1 MAWSNIVQA
10 MYADIAAPADAI
22 DEPSDWEHYDGGCY
36 SRMYSA
42 AKLCV
47 RASSV
52 VNIFGWQFTD
62 GRPTERDIMVD
73 VTDET
78 MTAAEARLLAAALI
92 EAADVLDRLT
102 GATPPLSTS
111 YLLFGPPSC
120 LGGGPIQTRHR
131 CSFAASFLYDSG
143 TFHAHAPHRAAPSV
157 RPTVM
162 TEMRRIAPRKH
173 RETPDIFRGLQS

>member
-1 MAWSNIVQA
+1 MTHATHDDNATTWRDLADQLTPKQIVELEYCDREQIPPGIGDHEQGALNYARAMARSNIVQA

-102 GATPPLSTS
+102 GATPPL
-111 YLLFGPPSC
+111 
-120 LGGGPIQTRHR
+120 
-131 CSFAASFLYDSG
+131 
-143 TFHAHAPHRAAPSV
+143 
-157 RPTVM
+157 
-162 TEMRRIAPRKH
+162 
-173 RETPDIFRGLQS
+173 